1 MKNDNDILDYCL
13 KNLIL
18 AFKDIHLNTKIF
30 SNSLKIIIAE
40 RIWFVLK
47 NNVIE
52 N

>member
-40 RIWFVLK
+40 
-47 NNVIE
+47 E
-52 N
+52 SGSY